1 MASEPASAA
10 REASERREKE
20 WWLRALAVYQSPP
33 AHYAALRHHPLW
45 EPEARQEPVLAIVL
59 LAGLAGVLLA
69 PSTGRLLDEPLVDG
83 SLAVVA
89 VVLFVAGAMYGAA
102 AYWIGGLALFV
113 GLKGA
118 GSRGGYRRAR
128 HVLAFA
134 AAPLIL
140 GLLLVWPVRLAVYG
154 SDTFRSGGS
163 DSGAGVALFDGLHA
177 AFAIWAGGLLV
188 YGISVVERWK
198 LLRAAVSIALML
210 LTVLIVTL
218 PFLIPLSSR

>member
-1 MASEPASAA
+1 MASEPTSAA

-20 WWLRALAVYQSPP
+20 WWLRALAVFQSPR
-33 AHYAALRHHPLW
+33 AVFAALRDQSDW
-45 EPEARQEPVLAIVL
+45 EAEARQEPVLAIVL
-59 LAGLAGVLLA
+59 LAGLAGVLVA
-69 PSTGRLLDEPLVDG
+69 PSTGRLIDEPLVDG

-89 VVLFVAGAMYGAA
+89 VVLFITGAMYGAA
-102 AYWIGGLALFV
+102 TYWIGGAALFA

-118 GSRGGYRRAR
+118 GSRGSYRRAR

-134 AAPLIL
+134 AAPMIL

-154 SDTFRSGGS
+154 SDTFRSGGA
-163 DSGAGVALFDGLHA
+163 DSGTGATLFDGVLA
-177 AFAIWAGGLLV
+177 AFGLWAAGLLV
-188 YGISVVERWK
+188 YGISVVERWR
-198 LLRAAVSIALML
+198 LLRAAVSVALML